1 MFAELF
7 DKYKMKETIQRKGNL
22 SAPGLD
28 KLTYPIL
35 KYNIDSATD
44 LMIKIMTMMLRLQKC
59 PEAWKEGKV
68 VMLPKPCKKS
78 EKNKPENWR
87 PITLTNI
94 CYRIVFGRIADYFQE
109 MHKKKTFDGDAFVC
123 KEQKEFIRNING
135 CCEHSAKL
143 NYLIT
148 DAVYNKKKLY
158 LAALD
163 CKDAFGSVSHQL
175 MDINM
180 NNLGVPSK
188 LKNLIM
194 DSYKNTTVRIW
205 SCGTASNPVDIRE
218 GVKQGCPLSPLLF
231 DLCVDPLITLIK
243 KHKEDGYTAE
253 GLETATIQ
261 AYADE
266 MILISNS

>member
-1 MFAELF
+1 
-7 DKYKMKETIQRKGNL
+7 
-22 SAPGLD
+22 
-28 KLTYPIL
+28 
-35 KYNIDSATD
+35 
-44 LMIKIMTMMLRLQKC
+44 MTMMMRIQKC

-68 VMLPKPCKKS
+68 VMLPKPCKES
-78 EKNKPENWR
+78 EKGRPENWR

-94 CYRIVFGRIADYFQE
+94 CYRIVFGRIADHFQE
-109 MHKKKTFDGDAFVC
+109 IHKKKNAEGDALVC
-123 KEQKEFIRNING
+123 KEQKGFIRNING

-148 DAVYNKKKLY
+148 DAVCHKKKLY

-180 NNLGVPSK
+180 DNLGIPTK
-188 LKNLIM
+188 LRNLIM

-205 SCGTASNPVDIRE
+205 SCRTASNPVDIRK

-231 DLCVDPLITLIK
+231 NICVDPLITLLK
-243 KHKEDGYTAE
+243 KYTEDGYIAE
-253 GLETATIQ
+253 GLDPATIQ
-261 AYADE
+261 ASADD
-266 MILISNS
+266 MIIISSSEEGLQRQINRAEKFFNFANIRHNPNKCEVISIKPSRKNRGIKFSVGN